1 MAVSPSQ
8 RESALGEVGEIG
20 PLSEGRHTR
29 SLTRSAG
36 KVSLGVSISRVL
48 GLVREQI
55 LAYLFP
61 ARTGLDAFYA
71 AFRLPNL
78 LRDLFGEGALSKA
91 FVSTFAEIEKKEG
104 RKEALRVANVVL
116 NALVLVVSALTLL
129 GVVYAD
135 VLVDLALPG
144 AGFDSALAPDES
156 FGFETKRELTVG
168 LTRVMFP
175 FILLVSAAALVM
187 GILNAQGRFFVPA
200 LASAFF
206 NVGSVVVGLLG
217 YFLAPRFGQHPAMGM
232 AAGVLAG
239 GALQLL
245 GQVPSLVRVGYR
257 YRPIVSFRDPRL
269 IRVARLFGPGALVAS
284 TVQVNVLVNQVFA
297 SRGEGWLSWITQ
309 SFRILH
315 LPIGLVGVAVSAAT
329 LPALS
334 RAIASS
340 DTALFRSTF
349 SHATRLT
356 LLFMVP
362 ATVGLWVLAVPIVRL
377 IFEQGRFGPEDTLQV
392 AAALRCYALGLVS
405 YAAVKIVT
413 DGFYAIQDVRAPLVV
428 SLLSMG
434 TNALLNWLFVVELG
448 LDHRGLAL
456 ATSGTTTVSLVLLW
470 AIFRRRSRLGRLDG
484 RRTLGTL
491 LKTSA
496 ASLLM
501 GGLAGATFL
510 GLDNALGHD
519 AVWTR
524 LVQVGLAIGVA
535 LLAYFIGCKAL
546 GVPELD
552 QAISAILP
560 GRNRLEVT

>member
-1 MAVSPSQ
+1 
-8 RESALGEVGEIG
+8 
-20 PLSEGRHTR
+20 
-29 SLTRSAG
+29 
-36 KVSLGVSISRVL
+36 
-48 GLVREQI
+48 
-55 LAYLFP
+55 
-61 ARTGLDAFYA
+61 
-71 AFRLPNL
+71 
-78 LRDLFGEGALSKA
+78 
-91 FVSTFAEIEKKEG
+91 
-104 RKEALRVANVVL
+104 
-116 NALVLVVSALTLL
+116 
-129 GVVYAD
+129 
-135 VLVDLALPG
+135 
-144 AGFDSALAPDES
+144 
-156 FGFETKRELTVG
+156 
-168 LTRVMFP
+168 
-175 FILLVSAAALVM
+175 
-187 GILNAQGRFFVPA
+187 
-200 LASAFF
+200 
-206 NVGSVVVGLLG
+206 
-217 YFLAPRFGQHPAMGM
+217 
-232 AAGVLAG
+232 
-239 GALQLL
+239 
-245 GQVPSLVRVGYR
+245 
-257 YRPIVSFRDPRL
+257 
-269 IRVARLFGPGALVAS
+269 
-284 TVQVNVLVNQVFA
+284 
-297 SRGEGWLSWITQ
+297 
-309 SFRILH
+309 
-315 LPIGLVGVAVSAAT
+315 
-329 LPALS
+329 
-334 RAIASS
+334 
-340 DTALFRSTF
+340 
-349 SHATRLT
+349 
-356 LLFMVP
+356 MVP

-546 GVPELD
+546 GVRELD
-552 QAISAILP
+552 HAISAILP